1 MGKFVYAATCPH
13 CGVQKSSFTGGTI
26 LRTDDSMMS
35 RIPLS
40 CSHCYEVIVVVASHI
55 HGFVHAFNA
64 GKDEVAL
71 DRSNSVFPIRFYPA
85 GTQHSAPEA
94 VPERIG
100 RYFVEAKDNLSRGNY
115 ETCILLC
122 GKTLDLATRD
132 MDQSW
137 RLDKRIKK
145 LADDGK
151 ITAEMAAWAEEIRI
165 DRNDAVHDDVDFE
178 QSDAIEI
185 IGFIEAFLN
194 YLYTLPALVH
204 ARRQERQGQ
213 ESSAPAP

>member
-1 MGKFVYAATCPH
+1 MGTLIYAATCPH
-13 CGVQKSSFTGGTI
+13 CGVQKSSFTGNTI
-26 LRTDDSMMS
+26 LTTDDPLES
-35 RIPLS
+35 RVPLS
-40 CSHCYEVIVVVASHI
+40 CSHCHEVIVVVTAH
-55 HGFVHAFNA
+55 HDGFISMFQMSR
-64 GKDEVAL
+64 DEISL
-71 DRSNSVFPIRFYPA
+71 NRSRVVIPIRFYPA
-85 GTQHSAPEA
+85 GAQHSAPQA

-165 DRNDAVHDDVDFE
+165 DRNDAVHDDVDFTK
-178 QSDAIEI
+178 SDAIEI

-213 ESSAPAP
+213 QNTAPAP